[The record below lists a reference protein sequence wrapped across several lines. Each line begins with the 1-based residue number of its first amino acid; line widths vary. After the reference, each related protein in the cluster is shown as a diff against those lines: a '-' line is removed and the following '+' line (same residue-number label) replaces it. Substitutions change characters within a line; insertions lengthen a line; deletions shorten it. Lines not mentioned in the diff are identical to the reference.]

1 MIIHIEPKSS
11 FQGLSSDTIYG
22 ATFNAIYNLY
32 EDFDEVL
39 ELFKQ
44 TPPFLISSAFPFVFA
59 EEIAHFF
66 PKPIEGSQQKLTTFD
81 GNTVKKM
88 KSTKYIHESLFNKWI
103 NGEINYDYLASN
115 ISEYSDPKDGLMYSK
130 DLSLDFNIKSL
141 DIARNSINRQTQFTD
156 IFYSSGNYYTNS
168 GLFFLV
174 RFMNEESEKKYSGLI
189 TGAFRFLRDRGFG
202 GDVSA
207 GKGHFEI
214 IDFSDTKI
222 IHEPEEGN
230 RFISLSRY
238 HPTQDEIS
246 VYKGN
251 KDIWYDIFTKRG
263 RSSDG
268 RIRKQVRFFTEGSI
282 FPDLNKGIYGKTIP
296 VAKDA
301 VEFGYAFNVRMR

>member
-22 ATFNAIYNLY
+22 ATFSAIYNLY
-32 EDFDEVL
+32 EDFDEML
-39 ELFKQ
+39 DLFKQ
-44 TPPFLISSAFPFVFA
+44 TPPFLFSSAFPFIFA

-66 PKPIEGSQQKLTTFD
+66 PKPIEGRQQKLTNFD

-88 KSTKYIHESLFNKWI
+88 KNAKYIHESLFNKWI

-115 ISEYSDPKDGLMYSK
+115 ISEYPSKDGLMYSK
-130 DLSLDFNIKSL
+130 DLSLNFNIKSL

-156 IFYSSGNYYTNS
+156 IFYSSGNYYTNA

-174 RFMNEESEKKYSGLI
+174 RFMDSDSEKKYSELI
-189 TGAFRFLRDRGFG
+189 TGAFKFLRDRGFG
-202 GDVSA
+202 GSVSA

-214 IDFSDTKI
+214 TDITDTEI
-222 IHEPEEGN
+222 IHEPEKGN

-238 HPTQDEIS
+238 HPTQDEIAIF
-246 VYKGN
+246 KGN
-251 KDIWYDIFTKRG
+251 RDLWYDIFTKRG

-296 VAKDA
+296 VARDA
-301 VEFGYAFNVRMR
+301 VEFGYAFNVRMRG

>member
-22 ATFNAIYNLY
+22 ATFSAIYNLY
-32 EDFDEVL
+32 EDFDEML

-59 EEIAHFF
+59 KETTHFF
-66 PKPIEGSQQKLTTFD
+66 PKPIEGSQQKMTMID
-81 GNTVKKM
+81 GSTMKKM
-88 KSTKYIHESLFNKWI
+88 KSVKYIHESIFNQWI
-103 NGEINYDYLASN
+103 DGKTNEYDLASN
-115 ISEYSDPKDGLMYSK
+115 IDKYSIKDGVMYPKKLNLNFS
-130 DLSLDFNIKSL
+130 IKSL

-174 RFMNEESEKKYSGLI
+174 RFMNNESEKKYSGLI
-189 TGAFRFLRDRGFG
+189 KGVFKFLRDRGFG
-202 GDVSA
+202 GDVSS

-214 IDFSDTKI
+214 TDFSDTEI
-222 IHEPEEGN
+222 IQEPEKGN

-238 HPTQDEIS
+238 HPTQDEIAT
-246 VYKGN
+246 YN
-251 KDIWYDIFTKRG
+251 RNRDIWYDIFTKRG

-268 RIRKQVRFFTEGSI
+268 RIRNQIRFFTEGST
-282 FPDLNKGIYGKTIP
+282 FPDLNKGVYGKTIY
-296 VAKDA
+296 VARDA
-301 VEFGYAFNVRMR
+301 VEFGYAFNIRMR

>member
-32 EDFDEVL
+32 EDFNEMLDI
-39 ELFKQ
+39 FKQ

-59 EEIAHFF
+59 EETTHFF
-66 PKPIEGSQQKLTTFD
+66 PKPIEESQQKMTMID
-81 GNTVKKM
+81 GSTVKKM
-88 KSTKYIHESLFNKWI
+88 KSVKYIHESIFNQWI
-103 NGEINYDYLASN
+103 DGKTNEYDLAINIDK
-115 ISEYSDPKDGLMYSK
+115 YSIKDGLLYPK
-130 DLSLDFNIKSL
+130 KLNLNFNIKSL

-156 IFYSSGNYYTNS
+156 IFYSSGNYYTNA

-174 RFMNEESEKKYSGLI
+174 RFMDNESENKYFGLI
-189 TGAFRFLRDRGFG
+189 TGAFKFLRDRGFG
-202 GDVSA
+202 GDVSI

-214 IDFSDTKI
+214 TDFSDTEI
-222 IHEPEEGN
+222 IQEPEKGN

-238 HPTQDEIS
+238 HPTQDEIAA
-246 VYKGN
+246 YN
-251 KDIWYDIFTKRG
+251 KNRDIWYDIFTKRG

-268 RIRKQVRFFTEGSI
+268 RIRNQVRFFTEGST
-282 FPDLNKGIYGKTIP
+282 FPDLNKEVYGKIIP
-296 VAKDA
+296 VARDA